1 MCGICG
7 VFKADMTAADLAPV
21 RRMRERL
28 VHRGPD
34 DEGEFL
40 EGPAALGFRR
50 LSILDLEGGHQP
62 MTSEDGKVALVFNGE
77 IYNHPELKARLESD
91 GARYRTRTD
100 TETILKLYERDGV
113 SAFRRLVGMFAVAI
127 WDSRKKEFLLAR
139 DPLGIKPVY
148 YSFDGKTLLFS
159 SELRSLLAGGVD
171 ATLDHAGVLDY
182 LAYGKVHAPRTVMRD
197 ALKLPP
203 GHVLRIGREGLRLER
218 YWTLPKRHAGRI
230 PDLDEAVD
238 RLDEVLSA
246 SVKGAMLSD
255 VPVGAFLSG
264 GVDSTLIASYMVR
277 HSGASK
283 VKTFSVGFEGAA
295 NGVDESGFAR
305 EAARHLGTEHHELML
320 KASVLDDLQD
330 SIGLLDEPI
339 GDSAILPTYLLS
351 KFARESVKV
360 VLTGEG
366 ADELFAGY
374 NRYKAAYINERLR
387 DLPEWGRRLAAP
399 VARRLGKG
407 NVFKN
412 LPYGDARQW
421 AEATA
426 SARPE
431 ELRAIL
437 SQEFWETARQHDH
450 LSWLKDYGS
459 MDTLN
464 DALAFDLGTVMV
476 DSLLMKVDKS
486 SMRASLEA
494 RVPFLNTPVVEFAAG
509 LPSKFKIRHFKGK
522 YLLRRVAEKHMPKSL
537 AWRRKHGFIV
547 PWENWVRRPDN
558 ASLDGLL
565 VSSTFAQSGVFDVAR
580 LKLFRA
586 ELVRGSREVEAGLFF
601 RIAILGLWLES
612 LERKPA
618 AAR

>member
-7 VFKADMTAADLAPV
+7 VYNADQRPAELSVV

-40 EGPAALGFRR
+40 DGPAGLGFRR

-62 MTSEDGKVALVFNGE
+62 MTSRDGKVALVFNGE
-77 IYNHPELKARLESD
+77 IYNHPQLKSQLESG

-100 TETILKLYERDGV
+100 TETILNLYERDGAA
-113 SAFRRLVGMFAVAI
+113 AFRRLVGMFAVAL
-127 WDSRKKEFLLAR
+127 WDSRKREFLLAR
-139 DPLGIKPVY
+139 DPMGIKPLY

-159 SELRSLLAGGVD
+159 SEVRSLLACGLD
-171 ATLDHAGVLDY
+171 AALDHAGVVDY
-182 LAYGKVHAPRTVMRD
+182 LAYGKVHAPRTVFREI
-197 ALKLPP
+197 LKLPP
-203 GHVLRIGREGLRLER
+203 GHILRIAPDGLHLER
-218 YWTLPKRHAGRI
+218 YWRLPKRKADPSLG
-230 PDLDEAVD
+230 LDEAVPE
-238 RLDEVLSA
+238 LDALLSDA
-246 SVKGAMLSD
+246 VKGAMLSD

-264 GVDSTLIASYMVR
+264 GVDSTLVAAYMVR
-277 HSGASK
+277 HSGTSR
-283 VKTFSVGFEGAA
+283 VQTFSVGFEGARD
-295 NGVDESGFAR
+295 GVDESSFAR
-305 EAARHLGTEHHELML
+305 EAAEHLGTDHHALTL
-320 KASVLDDLQD
+320 KAGVLDELQD

-339 GDSAILPTYLLS
+339 ADSAILPTFLLS
-351 KFARESVKV
+351 QFARKSVKV

-374 NRYKAAYINERLR
+374 NRYKAAYINERMR

-407 NVFKN
+407 EVFKN
-412 LPYGDARQW
+412 LPYADARQW
-421 AEATA
+421 ALATA

-437 SQEFWETARQHDH
+437 NKDFWEASRQTDPMD
-450 LSWLKDYGS
+450 WLKEFDA
-459 MDTLN
+459 MDDLN

-486 SMRASLEA
+486 AMRASLEA
-494 RVPFLNTPVVEFAAG
+494 RVPFLNTPVVEYAAG
-509 LPSKFKIRHFKGK
+509 LPSRFKMRHFKGK
-522 YLLRRVAEKHMPKSL
+522 YLLRKVAEKHIPKSL

-547 PWENWVRRPDN
+547 PWESWVRKKDN

-565 VSSTFAQSGVFDVAR
+565 ESKSLAECGVFDVAR
-580 LKLFRA
+580 LKVFRA

-601 RIAILGLWLES
+601 RIALFGLWLES
-612 LERKPA
+612 LGVKSPA
-618 AAR
+618 AR